1 METND
6 SAQQYRVWGADNVA
20 YGPVELPTLVS
31 WIRNER
37 VTSDTWVFL
46 ELDSAWQKATQVP
59 ELKMFFQPSP
69 GATAAEG
76 KAGGPAERQRLGVK
90 PGSLRRIKIF
100 ADMDEK
106 QLESFLNYMEVV
118 TFKQF
123 THVVRKGDHG
133 DAMYLVLE
141 GELRALTLV
150 DGKESTLSTMGVG
163 EFFGEISLLDHG
175 PRSADVIANQNS
187 VLLKIS
193 AASFEHLMREAP
205 ALALPFLYSL
215 SKSVVGRVRTLT
227 KRYEDSI
234 HFARTALS
242 AR

>member
-6 SAQQYRVWGADNVA
+6 NTQQYRVWGADNVA

-46 ELDSAWQKATQVP
+46 ELDSTWLKATQVP
-59 ELKMFFQPSP
+59 ELKMFFQPRSS
-69 GATAAEG
+69 ATSTEG
-76 KAGGPAERQRLGVK
+76 KDDSQAERQRIGIK

-106 QLESFLNYMEVV
+106 QLESFLHYIEVV

-123 THVVRKGDHG
+123 AYVVRKGDHG

-150 DGKESTLSTMGVG
+150 DGKESTLSTMTVG

-193 AASFEHLMREAP
+193 AGAFEHLTREAP
-205 ALALPFLYSL
+205 ALALPFLYGV
-215 SKSVVGRVRTLT
+215 SKSVVGRLRTLT